1 MMEMRYPA
9 TDAAFLPPN
18 PLKGELA
25 HSVKKNSYNLVVHQ
39 FEF

>member
-18 PLKGELA
+18 PLKGELE
-25 HSVKKNSYNLVVHQ
+25 HSVKKNSYNFHNH
-39 FEF
+39 FKK